1 MQEGGRRHKG
11 FPERYHGNSSGR
23 VSSVLAPCLLF
34 GSLVGII
41 VLFIR
46 TSTNHNKRHI
56 DLVKTM
62 LDDGKEERS
71 EMTGRW
77 VKSSDKLADAINEL
91 SKGLQGKNK

>member
-1 MQEGGRRHKG
+1 M
-11 FPERYHGNSSGR
+11 
-23 VSSVLAPCLLF
+23 F